1 MRQNNTINPGEEKRL
16 ARQKYAERQ
25 FDKWIKWS
33 FEIQGKIKYRDIVE
47 MQEQLNITINQNKL

>member
-1 MRQNNTINPGEEKRL
+1 MRHDNTINPGEEKRL

-33 FEIQGKIKYRDIVE
+33 FEIRGKIKYKDIIE
-47 MQEQLNITINQNKL
+47 MQEQLNIITKQNKL

>member
-1 MRQNNTINPGEEKRL
+1 MRHNSTVNPGEEKRL

-25 FDKWIKWS
+25 FDKWIRWS
-33 FEIQGKIKYRDIVE
+33 FEIRGKIKYKDIVE

>member
-1 MRQNNTINPGEEKRL
+1 MRQNSTVNPGEEKRL
-16 ARQKYAERQ
+16 ARQRYSERQ

-33 FEIQGKIKYRDIVE
+33 FEIRGKIRYKDIVE

>member
-1 MRQNNTINPGEEKRL
+1 MRHNSTVNPGEEKRL

-25 FDKWIKWS
+25 FNKWIRWS
-33 FEIQGKIKYRDIVE
+33 FEIRGKIKYKDIIE

>member
-1 MRQNNTINPGEEKRL
+1 MRQDSTINPGEEKRL
-16 ARQKYAERQ
+16 ARQRYAERQ

-33 FEIQGKIKYRDIVE
+33 FEMRGKIKYKDIIE

>member
-1 MRQNNTINPGEEKRL
+1 MRPDSEINTSEEKRL

-33 FEIQGKIKYRDIVE
+33 FNVKGKIKYKELLE
-47 MQEQLNITINQNKL
+47 MQEQLNITTI